1 MIKVQGMDH
10 IGLAVKD
17 VQKSVEWYREL
28 FGLER
33 LYEDVWG
40 NFPGVVG
47 IGETSVA
54 FFPTDDPNIPLPD
67 GLPIHHLAFRVDRAN
82 FKSAKET
89 LRQRRMEFEFQDHQ
103 IVHSIYFFDPDG
115 HLIELTTY
123 DLSEISKE
131 ELGL

>member
-89 LRQRRMEFEFQDHQ
+89 LRQRRIEFEFQDHQ